1 MLKNIKKKEV
11 RKILDLRMGNGKWEN
26 LNTANEVNS
35 KNINV
40 DKILHDESVQF
51 LITSYIGMPYENV
64 SLMYPMKMD
73 KVQADNNVFIN
84 NISNVFENVRYYKNE
99 SDSTMLS
106 LNGLKDDVSRGF
118 DSMMELGSVDNFLI
132 DFFKIGF
139 QKRSFAQKF
148 NEKVEVFEYVL
159 KGDTEQSDCDKLIN
173 YIDDHM
179 DNTENNY
186 FYLPLEGWK
195 IDEFSDNGYFN
206 NLSLHYDKIFI
217 CGSGEEWTSSS
228 AIFVH

>member
-159 KGDTEQSDCDKLIN
+159 KGDTEQRDCDKLIN